1 MKTHIVGLIV
11 LAVIALAVLV
21 YAEQTNAHS
30 ARMQLAAVTADNA
43 SSNLVG
49 PEPDVEGADD
59 IAAADY
65 PIDVANTIP
74 VPTSGAPEL
83 RRGVPNEIVLAGSPT
98 APRARPAPAR
108 GLAVPRHA
116 ADLTGR
122 QIIPTPA
129 QEDLLY

>member
-1 MKTHIVGLIV
+1 MKTHIVGLVV
-11 LAVIALAVLV
+11 LAVIALAVLI
-21 YAEQTNAHS
+21 YAEQTSAHS
-30 ARMQLAAVTADNA
+30 ARMLIAAMTADNA
-43 SSNLVG
+43 SSNLVS
-49 PEPDVEGADD
+49 PEPDVEATAGL
-59 IAAADY
+59 AAADY
-65 PIDVANTIP
+65 PVDIANTIP

-122 QIIPTPA
+122 QIVPVPA
-129 QEDLLY
+129 QEDLLF

>member
-1 MKTHIVGLIV
+1 MKTHIVGLVV
-11 LAVIALAVLV
+11 LAVIALATLV
-21 YAEQTNAHS
+21 YVEQSSAHN
-30 ARMQLAAVTADNA
+30 ARMQIAAVTADNA

-49 PEPDVEGADD
+49 PEPDVEATPDL
-59 IAAADY
+59 AAADY
-65 PIDVANTIP
+65 PIDIANTIP

-83 RRGVPNEIVLAGSPT
+83 RRGVPNEIVLTGAPT

-122 QIIPTPA
+122 QIVPVPA
-129 QEDLLY
+129 QEDLLF